1 MGSRGM
7 KRNRKGGPREHLPKV
22 GTRDEVREEQ
32 HLERE
37 AIGDVMGLG
46 GVPSW
51 IRWGALLVGAAI
63 LVVAVVALVA
73 LD

>member
-1 MGSRGM
+1 M
-7 KRNRKGGPREHLPKV
+7 
-22 GTRDEVREEQ
+22 GTRDEIREEQ

-51 IRWGALLVGAAI
+51 LRRGALLVGAVI
-63 LVVAVVALVA
+63 LIVAVVALIA